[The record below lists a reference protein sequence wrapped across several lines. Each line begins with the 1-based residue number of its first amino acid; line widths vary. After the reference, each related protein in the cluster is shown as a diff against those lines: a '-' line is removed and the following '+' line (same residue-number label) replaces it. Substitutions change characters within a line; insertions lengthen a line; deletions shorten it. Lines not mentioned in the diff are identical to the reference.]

1 MSLDPLLPPAGEAIG
16 AVLAAPHQS
25 SATIASAMNSSVES
39 TVEAVPRDRWRA
51 LRYVARTPLL
61 LLHILISGP
70 LAVLVLNPFAA
81 RIRVG
86 DTTLEKFMIRWWS
99 GALVRRFGFTIRR
112 FGEPLPGAVLYVA
125 NHISWLD
132 IELVHSQRPV
142 SFVAK
147 SEIARWPFVGW
158 LSARAGTIFH
168 RRGSTDS
175 LASVM
180 ATVVERLRA
189 GVPVGV
195 FPEGGSGH
203 GGKVGTFHARIFQ
216 TALDA
221 NVLVQPVALRYGR
234 DGRQDP
240 GVPFGRKEGFF
251 PNFLRVLGNPAMDA
265 EIHFL
270 APVAATPDARRRMAE
285 ESRARIVR
293 ELGYGD

>member
-1 MSLDPLLPPAGEAIG
+1 M
-16 AVLAAPHQS
+16 
-25 SATIASAMNSSVES
+25 MSSVDS
-39 TVEAVPRDRWRA
+39 TAEAVPHDRWRP
-51 LRYVARTPLL
+51 LRYATRTPLL
-61 LLHILISGP
+61 LLQALISGP
-70 LAVLVLNPFAA
+70 LALLVLNPLAA

-86 DTTLEKFMIRWWS
+86 DTTLDKFMIRWWS
-99 GALVRRFGFTIRR
+99 GALVRRFGFRIRR

-132 IELVHSQRPV
+132 IVLIHSQRAV

-158 LSARAGTIFH
+158 LSSRAGTIFH
-168 RRGSTDS
+168 RRGNTDS
-175 LASVM
+175 LNVVM
-180 ATVVERLRA
+180 GRVVERLRA
-189 GVPVGV
+189 GEPVGV

-203 GGKVGTFHARIFQ
+203 GDAVGTFHARIFQ

-221 NVLVQPVALRYGR
+221 DAPVQPVALRYGR

-240 GVPFGRKEGFF
+240 SVPFGRKEGFF
-251 PNFLRVLGNPAMDA
+251 PNFLRVLGNPPMDA

-293 ELGYGD
+293 ELGYGDE

>member
-1 MSLDPLLPPAGEAIG
+1 
-16 AVLAAPHQS
+16 
-25 SATIASAMNSSVES
+25 MNSSVES
-39 TVEAVPRDRWRA
+39 TVEPAAQDRWRPLRYA
-51 LRYVARTPLL
+51 LRTPPLL
-61 LLHILISGP
+61 LQALISGP
-70 LAVLVLNPFAA
+70 LALLALNAVAA
-81 RIRVG
+81 SIRIG
-86 DTTLEKFMIRWWS
+86 DSTFEKVMIRWWS
-99 GALVRRFGFTIRR
+99 GALLRRFGLRTRR

-132 IELVHSQRPV
+132 IVLMHSQRPV

-158 LSARAGTIFH
+158 LASRAGTIFH

-175 LASVM
+175 LAVVM
-180 ATVVERLRA
+180 ATVVERLKA
-189 GVPVGV
+189 GTPVGV

-203 GGKVGTFHARIFQ
+203 GDKVGTFHARIFQ

-221 NVLVQPVALRYGR
+221 NVPVQPVALRYGR

-240 GVPFGRKEGFF
+240 SVPFGRKEGFF
-251 PNFLRVLGNPAMDA
+251 PNFLRVLGNPSMDA

-270 APVAATPDARRRMAE
+270 EPVAATPDARRRMAE
-285 ESRARIVR
+285 RSRERIVR

>member
-1 MSLDPLLPPAGEAIG
+1 MT
-16 AVLAAPHQS
+16 S
-25 SATIASAMNSSVES
+25 SVDSTVES
-39 TVEAVPRDRWRA
+39 TPHDRWRA
-51 LRYVARTPLL
+51 LRYVLRTPLL

-70 LAVLVLNPFAA
+70 LALLVLNPVAA

-86 DTTLEKFMIRWWS
+86 STTLEKFMIGWWS
-99 GALVRRFGFTIRR
+99 GALVRRFGFRIRR

-132 IELVHSQRPV
+132 IELMHSQRPV

-180 ATVVERLRA
+180 AIVVERLKS
-189 GVPVGV
+189 GEPVGV

-203 GGKVGTFHARIFQ
+203 GDKIGTFHARIFQ

-221 NVLVQPVALRYGR
+221 NVPVQPVALRYGR

-240 GVPFGRKEGFF
+240 SVPFGRKEGFF

-293 ELGYGD
+293 ALGYGDE

>member
-1 MSLDPLLPPAGEAIG
+1 M
-16 AVLAAPHQS
+16 
-25 SATIASAMNSSVES
+25 MNSFDS
-39 TVEAVPRDRWRA
+39 TAETVPQDRWRS
-51 LRYVARTPLL
+51 LRYVLRTPLL
-61 LLHILISGP
+61 LLLALISGP
-70 LAVLVLNPFAA
+70 LALLVLNPVAA
-81 RIRVG
+81 RIPVG
-86 DTTLEKFMIRWWS
+86 DTTLDKFMIRWWS
-99 GALVRRFGFTIRR
+99 ATLVRRFGLRIRS
-112 FGEPLPGAVLYVA
+112 FGQPLPGAVLYVA

-132 IELVHSQRPV
+132 IVLIHSQRAV

-175 LASVM
+175 LAAVM

-189 GVPVGV
+189 GGPVGV

-203 GGKVGTFHARIFQ
+203 GDKVGTFHARIFQ

-221 NVLVQPVALRYGR
+221 NVPVQPVALRYGR
-234 DGRQDP
+234 DGHQDP
-240 GVPFGRKEGFF
+240 SVPFGRKEGFF
-251 PNFLRVLGNPAMDA
+251 PNFLRVLGNPPMDA

-270 APVAATPDARRRMAE
+270 EPVAATPDARRRMAE

-293 ELGYGD
+293 ALGYGDE

>member
-1 MSLDPLLPPAGEAIG
+1 
-16 AVLAAPHQS
+16 
-25 SATIASAMNSSVES
+25 MNSSVDS
-39 TVEAVPRDRWRA
+39 AVEAAPQDRWRP
-51 LRYVARTPLL
+51 LRYALRTPLL
-61 LLHILISGP
+61 LLQALISGP
-70 LAVLVLNPFAA
+70 LALLVLNPVAA

-86 DTTLEKFMIRWWS
+86 DSTLDTFMIRWWS
-99 GALVRRFGFTIRR
+99 AALVRRFGLRIRR

-132 IELVHSQRPV
+132 IVLMHSLRPV

-158 LSARAGTIFH
+158 LAARAGTIFH
-168 RRGSTDS
+168 RRGNTDS
-175 LASVM
+175 LAVVM
-180 ATVVERLRA
+180 ATVVERLKA

-203 GGKVGTFHARIFQ
+203 GDKVGTFHARIFQ

-221 NVLVQPVALRYGR
+221 NAPVQPVALRYGR

-240 GVPFGRKEGFF
+240 SVPFGRKEAFF
-251 PNFLRVLGNPAMDA
+251 PNFLRVLGNPSMDA

-270 APVAATPDARRRMAE
+270 EPVAATPDARRRMAE
-285 ESRARIVR
+285 QSRERIVR
-293 ELGYGD
+293 ALGYGD

>member
-1 MSLDPLLPPAGEAIG
+1 M
-16 AVLAAPHQS
+16 AP
-25 SATIASAMNSSVES
+25 AMNSSVDS
-39 TVEAVPRDRWRA
+39 TAEAVPQDRWRL
-51 LRYVARTPLL
+51 LRYALRTPLL

-70 LAVLVLNPFAA
+70 LALLVLNPVAA
-81 RIRVG
+81 RISVG

-99 GALVRRFGFTIRR
+99 GALVRRFGFRIRR

-132 IELVHSQRPV
+132 IELMHSQRPV

-175 LASVM
+175 LVVVM
-180 ATVVERLRA
+180 ATVVDRLKA

-195 FPEGGSGH
+195 FPEGGSAH
-203 GGKVGTFHARIFQ
+203 GDKVGTFHARIFQ

-221 NVLVQPVALRYGR
+221 NAPVQPVALRYGR

-240 GVPFGRKEGFF
+240 GVPFGRKESFF
-251 PNFLRVLGNPAMDA
+251 SNFLRVLGNPPMDA

-270 APVAATPDARRRMAE
+270 EPVAATPDARRRMAE
-285 ESRARIVR
+285 QSRERIVR
-293 ELGYGD
+293 ALGYGD